1 MAAPSTFTQ
10 ELADAICAR
19 LAKGESLRAICR
31 EDGMPSRFAIYDWV
45 MKKPAFADQYTR
57 ARELGLDEIAE
68 EVFELADDGSNDW
81 MEREN
86 KDGSKGYQINGEAL
100 GRSRLR
106 FDARRW
112 YLSKLAPKRFGD
124 KVAIEASGPDG
135 GPIEM
140 TEAATAAKLASLLA
154 TAASRREKATSGE
167 DDGVEDLV

>member
-1 MAAPSTFTQ
+1 MARPSTFKQ
-10 ELADAICAR
+10 ETADAICAR

-31 EDGMPSRFAIYDWV
+31 EAGMPSRYAIYDWV
-45 MKKPAFADQYTR
+45 MKKPAFAAQYTQ

-81 MEREN
+81 MERTG
-86 KDGSKGYQINGEAL
+86 KDGATSWQVNGEAL

-124 KVAIEASGPDG
+124 KVAVEASGPDG

-140 TEAATAAKLASLLA
+140 TDAAAAAKLASILA
-154 TAASRREKATSGE
+154 LAQSRRERADSTPE
-167 DDGVEDLV
+167 DDVGDLV